1 MTMDSSAVFQFLVL
15 MLAFTGVIMVNA
27 WNANREI
34 NSNSSNENVPVSGK
48 SKTFLILSLFYFW
61 FFGHYLAFSSIN
73 SWLTFCNVMLCQWKM
88 SSAPSPHLSKAGT
101 ERYISLAVPPAKT
114 TESLPSR
121 SILHS
126 VLNNPVSMRF

>member
-61 FFGHYLAFSSIN
+61 FFEHYLAFSSIN
-73 SWLTFCNVMLCQWKM
+73 S
-88 SSAPSPHLSKAGT
+88 
-101 ERYISLAVPPAKT
+101 
-114 TESLPSR
+114 
-121 SILHS
+121 
-126 VLNNPVSMRF
+126 